1 MMPLKEVLVTLV
13 PFQKKTEFENWPW
26 CFSEEA
32 FDALLI
38 TLSNPHQ
45 RQICGQSEIG
55 IKPRASKWQNRP
67 ISDEK

>member
-13 PFQKKTEFENWPW
+13 PFQKKTVWKLALMFLG
-26 CFSEEA
+26 EA

-45 RQICGQSEIG
+45 SQICGQSEIG